1 MVQSEGQ
8 SASTKTEL
16 VTHPDLREKNEKNA
30 LNVSKL
36 CIL

>member
-1 MVQSEGQ
+1 MEQSEGL
-8 SASTKTEL
+8 SASINTEPR
-16 VTHPDLREKNEKNA
+16 TYPNIREKNEKNA